1 MAEITLVA
9 EPGRATGSPES
20 RRLRSAGRVPG
31 ILYGHGIQPAA
42 LSVDARELRHAL
54 SGTAGVNQLLSLQ
67 VGTDSHLAMARVI
80 QRHPVRGTVVHV
92 DFQVVRRDEVI
103 SADVPVVLTGEAKAV
118 EAERGVLEHVL
129 SSLTV
134 NARPGA
140 IPEAIEV
147 DVEELQV
154 GEIIRVGGLR
164 LPSGVTT
171 DVDPEEPVVVATAS
185 AVSAEV
191 AGIEAEEAAAAE
203 ESEEGASEAPASTE
217 EG

>member
-191 AGIEAEEAAAAE
+191 TGIEAEEAAAAE